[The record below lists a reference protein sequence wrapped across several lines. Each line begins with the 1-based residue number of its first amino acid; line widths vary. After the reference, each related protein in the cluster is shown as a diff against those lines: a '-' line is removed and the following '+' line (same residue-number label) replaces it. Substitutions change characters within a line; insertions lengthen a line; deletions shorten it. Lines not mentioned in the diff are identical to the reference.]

1 MLNLPESKFE
11 KKRLKTIFRQS
22 NVALPGNL
30 FVVLCV
36 AVLFWQKIQPP
47 YLTFWLIAMALV
59 LLGRFIIYLKYK
71 ALKKEPLNP
80 KPWFLMYGISIFA
93 NGALW
98 GIFGFYANFNLP
110 FAYLAITLIIL
121 AGLVAASVAT
131 NSVSIPIFFGFAF
144 PTLLPVGIALLLNDG
159 FEHVILGFL
168 LISYLALLTQA
179 AIQLNKVILKS
190 LTYRYEKLQLLDDLQ
205 KEKAQVMDLNK
216 QLGLDIEKRKQTEK
230 EKELLISELQK
241 ALHEVKT
248 LSGLIPI
255 CAQCKKVRDDKGYW
269 NQIESY
275 IHKHSDV
282 DFSHSI
288 CPECAEELYP
298 GMDIY
303 DE

>member
-30 FVVLCV
+30 IVAVSI
-36 AVLFWQKIQPP
+36 AVLFRQKVQPVF
-47 YLTFWLIAMALV
+47 LSLWLAAVILV
-59 LLGRFIIYLKYK
+59 LLCRLIIYLKYK
-71 ALKKEPLNP
+71 SLKDEPENP

-98 GIFGFYANFNLP
+98 GAFGFYANFNLS
-110 FAYLAITLIIL
+110 FAYLTIILIIL

-131 NSVSIPIFFGFAF
+131 NSVSVPIFFGFAI

-159 FEHVILGFL
+159 FEQVVLGC
-168 LISYLALLTQA
+168 LIIAYLALLTQS

-190 LTYRYEKLQLLDDLQ
+190 LTYRYENLQLLEDLQ
-205 KEKAQVMDLNK
+205 QEKSRVMGLNE
-216 QLGLDIEKRKQTEK
+216 QLALDIEKRKLTEK
-230 EKELLISELQK
+230 EKERLINELQK
-241 ALHEVKT
+241 ALNEVKT

-255 CAQCKKVRDDKGYW
+255 CAQCKKVRDDSGYW

-275 IHKHSDV
+275 LHKHSNA
-282 DFSHSI
+282 DFSHGI
-288 CPECAEELYP
+288 CPDCAEKLYP
-298 GMDIY
+298 DIDLY
-303 DE
+303 DD

>member
-131 NSVSIPIFFGFAF
+131 NSVSVPIFFGFAF

-288 CPECAEELYP
+288 CPKCAEELYP

-303 DE
+303 KD